1 MKNYSKT
8 VESGN
13 KRAHSFCPECG
24 TPIYSTSLAWSR
36 SWIGSGGLPA
46 VDTFG
51 DRLCAAGALHDAGNQ
66 RASERQVLRRA
77 CLQWQTDPA
86 SPPESVM
93 ANQTFSPRQGT
104 RSRRA
109 SSSAT

>member
-51 DRLCAAGALHDAGNQ
+51 DRLCTAGALHDAGNP
-66 RASERQVLRRA
+66 RLSDKSFAGLACSGRLIRPARRRA
-77 CLQWQTDPA
+77 
-86 SPPESVM
+86 
-93 ANQTFSPRQGT
+93 
-104 RSRRA
+104 
-109 SSSAT
+109 